1 MKTELEKSLDAF
13 NAYKSQPR
21 TDDDFMKVVADPAS
35 TPTDRERAKAALET
49 YAASFKWIKDRGDE
63 DGVAAMFAR
72 HRAGCVWKS
81 MTVQPLPEPEAAKA
95 AE

>member
-1 MKTELEKSLDAF
+1 MEHSNNSWEAF
-13 NAYKSQPR
+13 NAYKKGPR
-21 TDDDFMKVVADPAS
+21 SDQDYMDIVANPS
-35 TPTDRERAKAALET
+35 TAPEECERAKAALTE
-49 YAASFKWIKDRGDE
+49 YAKSFQWIKSRGDE